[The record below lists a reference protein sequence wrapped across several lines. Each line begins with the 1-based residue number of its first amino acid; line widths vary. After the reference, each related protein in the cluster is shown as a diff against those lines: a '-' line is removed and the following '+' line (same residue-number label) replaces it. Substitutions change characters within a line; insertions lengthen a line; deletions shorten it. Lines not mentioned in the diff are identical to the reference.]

1 MSAECPTLEEMT
13 AIFTDPR
20 VLSVQVSVEL
30 GECDRHVILDRGEML
45 TAVDLL
51 VEEIDMNTYGN
62 PLSHHFGEGKLA
74 GNTAVRLITCSNVT
88 AHGWD
93 DPLALT
99 LTLDS
104 CRPYDVQAVLD
115 FLIKT
120 FDAGTYEIPH
130 VHVRRIPTRRVPA

>member
-1 MSAECPTLEEMT
+1 MTAECPTLDQMT
-13 AIFTDPR
+13 GIFADPS

-30 GECDRHVILDRGEML
+30 GQCDRRVIRDRGELL

-51 VEEIDMNTYGN
+51 VEEVDMQTYGN
-62 PLSHHFGEGKLA
+62 PLLCHFGEGPLA
-74 GNTAVRLITCSNVT
+74 GNTAIRLITTSNVT

-93 DPLALT
+93 DPVALT

-104 CRPYDVQAVLD
+104 CKPYDVQAVLD

-120 FDAGTYEIPH
+120 FGAGTYDFH
-130 VHVRRIPTRRVPA
+130 VRPRRIPTRKVPA